1 MDRYQKW
8 LKSSIIDENTKEE
21 LLNIKSNNKEIEDR
35 FYTELIF
42 GTGGLRGV
50 VGAGTNRINTYMVR
64 KTTQGLANYLKYNK
78 KYSKFNKVVIAYDS
92 RHYSKTFALEAAL
105 VLASNQELLLPQV
118 IILLNTMDIR
128 FMVMMVDKLP

>member
-1 MDRYQKW
+1 MKYMDRYQKW
-8 LKSSIIDENTKEE
+8 LTSSIIDENTKEE

-64 KTTQGLANYLKYNK
+64 KTTQGLANYLKYSK
-78 KYSKFNKVVIAYDS
+78 KCNYS
-92 RHYSKTFALEAAL
+92 
-105 VLASNQELLLPQV
+105 ASIV
-118 IILLNTMDIR
+118 
-128 FMVMMVDKLP
+128 